1 MNPYSIYI
9 RCFYLLKMPVLSY
22 WMVCLLGLMAISA
35 QAQENI
41 SFLPEEQD
49 LSVWYNQPAEEW
61 TEAIPI
67 GNGYMG
73 AMIFGGAEKEHI
85 QLNEG
90 TLYSGDPDHTFKNIT
105 ISKKYPEVMK
115 LMEAG
120 EYKEAQDMIQKNWLG
135 RAQEC
140 FQPLGDVWLD
150 FGHTAPVTEYQRS
163 LDLGKSIVTVQYKVE
178 DVTYTREYFASYPDH
193 VIVMKITADKPGQV
207 NCILNLSTPHTP
219 TEKTFVENDQV
230 VLQGKA
236 PGIALRRDLKTV
248 IKLGDQYKYPE
259 IFEIDGNIK
268 PGATQVMYDEAVD
281 GLGMR
286 FDTRVSTRNKG
297 GKVTYTANSVAVSNA
312 DEAVFVLSAATSY
325 NGFDKSPAFDGIDEQ
340 AKASAILDRVQ
351 SNSYEELLGRH
362 VEDYQNLFNRVE
374 IRLGEKTEQ
383 SKLPT
388 DQRVKIFE
396 NGNDPSLVGLYFQF
410 GRYLMISGSRPGGQ
424 PLNLQGIWNAEI
436 IPPWASAYTM
446 NINLEMNYWPAEVT
460 NLSESHEP
468 LFTAIK
474 ELALNGTAT
483 ARNMF
488 GNQGWTGNHNMSV
501 WRQSE
506 PVDMC
511 ACSFWP
517 MVAGWLTSHMWER
530 YLFTGDTEFLKSE
543 LYPLLEGAVLFYK
556 DWLVPNADGY
566 LVTPVGHS
574 PENQFIF
581 EAGQTSTQSP
591 GPTMDMA
598 IIRESFSRYLEAGK
612 LLGKTSEVSQ
622 EIEEKLKELLPYQI
636 GKHGQLQEWLFDFDE
651 QDPEHRHISHLYGFH
666 PGNQIN
672 LENNPELSAAVR
684 QSMERRGD
692 KATGWS
698 MGWKVNVWA
707 RLHEGDRAL
716 KLLTDLLHLV
726 KEGEPGTQKSGTYT
740 NLFDAHPPFQID
752 GNFGATAG
760 VAEMLL
766 QSHAGRIELL
776 PALPKAWSNGK
787 ITGLKARGGF
797 EVDLEWVDHKLSSG
811 TIMSEIGGIL
821 PIRSQHPIEFS
832 DQVVLIEGGQNPLL
846 LTVDPGTP
854 LIHHPDKLPVLE
866 EQAYFDYHI
875 QTKPGEII
883 YFTTN

>member
-1 MNPYSIYI
+1 MNNQTSL
-9 RCFYLLKMPVLSY
+9 FS
-22 WMVCLLGLMAISA
+22 ISA
-35 QAQENI
+35 VRCLAGILTCLVVFSISSVHAQKKI
-41 SFLPEEQD
+41 TILPEEQD
-49 LSVWYNQPAEEW
+49 LTVWYNQPAVEW
-61 TEAIPI
+61 TEATPI

-73 AMIFGGAEKEHI
+73 AMIFGGVQKDRI

-90 TLYSGDPDHTFKNIT
+90 TLYSGDPDYTYKNINVR
-105 ISKKYPEVMK
+105 KKYPEVMA
-115 LMEAG
+115 LLEDG

-140 FQPLGDVWLD
+140 FQPMGDVWID
-150 FGHTAPVTEYQRS
+150 FGHEAAIEDYRRS
-163 LDLGKSIVTVQYKVE
+163 LDLGSSIVKVHYKVG
-178 DVTYTREYFASYPDH
+178 DVNYTREYFASYPDH
-193 VIVMKITADKPGQV
+193 VIVMKITADQPGQV
-207 NCILNLSTPHTP
+207 NCTLNLSTPHAP
-219 TEKTFVENDQV
+219 TEKTFVADEQV

-236 PGIALRRDLKTV
+236 PGIALRRDLETV
-248 IKLGDQYKYPE
+248 AKLGDQYKYPE
-259 IFEIDGNIK
+259 IFEMDGSIK
-268 PGATQVMYDEAVD
+268 HGASQVMYNEDVN

-286 FDTRVSTRNKG
+286 FDTRVITRNKG
-297 GKVTYTANSVAVSNA
+297 GKVTYTEKSVAVTNA
-312 DEAVFVLSAATSY
+312 DEAVFILSAATSY
-325 NGFDKSPAFDGIDEQ
+325 NGFDKSPASEGIDEQ
-340 AKASAILDRVQ
+340 AKVGARLSAVQ
-351 SNSYEELLGRH
+351 SKTYGELLSRH

-374 IRLGEKTEQ
+374 IKLEEKTEQ

-396 NGNDPSLVGLYFQF
+396 NGKDPSLVGLYFQF

-446 NINLEMNYWPAEVT
+446 NINLEMNYWPTEVT

-474 ELALNGTAT
+474 ELAINGTAT

-488 GNQGWTGNHNMSV
+488 GNQGWAGNHNMSV

-517 MVAGWLTSHMWER
+517 MVAGWLTSHLWER
-530 YLFTGDTEFLKSE
+530 YLFTGDKEFLE
-543 LYPLLEGAVLFYK
+543 NEVYPLLEGAVLFYK
-556 DWLVPNADGY
+556 DWLVPNAGGY

-581 EAGQTSTQSP
+581 KEGLTSTQSP

-598 IIRESFSRYLEAGK
+598 IIRESFSRYLEANRI
-612 LLGKTSEVSQ
+612 LGKTPEEASEVN
-622 EIEEKLKELLPYQI
+622 EKLAKLLPYQI
-636 GKHGQLQEWLFDFDE
+636 GKYGQLQEWQFDFDE

-672 LENNPELSAAVR
+672 LEKAPQLSAAVR

-726 KEGEPGTQKSGTYT
+726 KEGEPGTQRSGTYT

-776 PALPKAWSNGK
+776 PALPSAWSTGK

-797 EVDLEWVDHKLSSG
+797 EVELEWDKHKLSKGRIS
-811 TIMSEIGGIL
+811 SEIGGIL
-821 PIRSQHPIEFS
+821 PIRTQNPIKFNSE
-832 DQVVLIEGGQNPLL
+832 VVLVDGGKNPLL